1 MAKTHKEK
9 DDQIKELKEE
19 IRQLRGEVK
28 STTAEVSELHSDAH
42 GIVIKDGHFNLVS
55 IKFDT
60 DTNKAA
66 IEKVDDLGKSL
77 ALAASKVK
85 HAVIDRLVE
94 INKRRNQ

>member
-1 MAKTHKEK
+1 MATKTDLEK
-9 DDQIKELKEE
+9 KIKELKEE

-28 STTAEVSELHSDAH
+28 STTAEVNELHNDAH
-42 GIVIKDGHFNLVS
+42 GIIIKDGHFNLVS

-77 ALAASKVK
+77 AMAASKIK
-85 HAVIDRLVE
+85 KAVIDRLVE
-94 INKRRNQ
+94 VNKRRG